1 VQLDHACTEIESNLG
16 KLGEKNGGEQQNLF
30 AQLYKEKG
38 LQLLVL
44 HMVQIRTVEAPANMK
59 GLSATLPILTIK
71 PEAAGVERLFYSAQ
85 LAAQNCLM
93 KDVIKSAAIELK
105 VTEEAM
111 ESELWQH
118 DDTMATYLCTIAPVA
133 ELHAG
138 LPTIKDP
145 KIQRFALAAA
155 TQVHCTCLASASGL
169 IARWSVLEPQ
179 IGDSGRMQYART
191 DLLNNLLNTARE
203 TARQN
208 IAACKTRG
216 FLCTQAISD
225 FEEAEMRRDD
235 MDEDKVDVLI
245 VYWTA
250 SLEAKALMTLVEQDK
265 AATKPR

>member
-1 VQLDHACTEIESNLG
+1 
-16 KLGEKNGGEQQNLF
+16 
-30 AQLYKEKG
+30 
-38 LQLLVL
+38 
-44 HMVQIRTVEAPANMK
+44 
-59 GLSATLPILTIK
+59 
-71 PEAAGVERLFYSAQ
+71 
-85 LAAQNCLM
+85 
-93 KDVIKSAAIELK
+93 
-105 VTEEAM
+105 
-111 ESELWQH
+111 
-118 DDTMATYLCTIAPVA
+118 MATYFCTIAPDA

-138 LPTIKDP
+138 LATFKDP
-145 KIQRFALAAA
+145 KTQRFALVAA
-155 TQVHCTCLASASGL
+155 TQVHCTCLASVSGL

-208 IAACKTRG
+208 IAACKARG

-250 SLEAKALMTLVEQDK
+250 SLEAKALMMLVEQDK